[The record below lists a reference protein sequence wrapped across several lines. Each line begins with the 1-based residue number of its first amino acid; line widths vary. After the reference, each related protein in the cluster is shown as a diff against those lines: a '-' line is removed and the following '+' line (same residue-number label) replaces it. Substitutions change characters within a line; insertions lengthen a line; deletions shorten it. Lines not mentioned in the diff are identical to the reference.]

1 MLDLIAN
8 TVERLNWKPLD
19 IAYHL
24 KVWFT
29 KYFHKKIN
37 DFWRKD
43 RT

>member
-29 KYFHKKIN
+29 YIPTKK
-37 DFWRKD
+37 KD
-43 RT
+43 Q